1 MTAYDYLIP
10 PYQALV
16 DQMVVLT
23 ADSDWEVRR
32 AYLASI
38 WASLERVD
46 PPMDAPTELSLII
59 AGLVERLG
67 EPEIDDSLQA
77 GIYAASAKES
87 HRAASADWFDH
98 HPADFAAI
106 QRRLTGGQT
115 LH

>member
-10 PYQALV
+10 PYQTLV

-23 ADSDWEVRR
+23 VDSDWEMRR
-32 AYLASI
+32 AYLASV
-38 WASLERVD
+38 WASLERMD
-46 PPMDAPTELSLII
+46 PPIDAPTELSLII

-67 EPEIDDSLQA
+67 EPEIDDALQA

-87 HRAASADWFDH
+87 HRTASAVWFDR

-106 QRRLTGGQT
+106 QRRLTDGVT